1 MIKIIGLGPGDKRA
15 LTLGAIEELQ
25 KCKNVYFRTAI
36 HPTVEHIKNMDI
48 KFETYDNR
56 YESKETFDEVYQSI
70 AEDLIERYKDLK
82 DIVYAVPG
90 HPLVAEKSVNILID
104 LCKENSIEYEILPA
118 VSFVD
123 AVMEAIKVDPVEGMK
138 IIDAFDI
145 HNQVLDKRV
154 GTIITQVY
162 DPYISSEV
170 KLALGEYY
178 GDDFEI
184 YFVRAAGV
192 KGLESIRKIKVYEID
207 RQEDIDYLTSLYI
220 PKGNEGVK
228 DFNDLLSVMSILRG
242 EDGCPWDIK
251 QTHESIKRCLIE
263 ECYETIEAI
272 DEEDE
277 NKLIEELGDVLLQVV
292 FHAQIGKDDG
302 YFNINDVIQGITN
315 KLITRHPHI
324 FGNVN
329 VEDANEVLE
338 NWDAIK
344 KKEQGHETY
353 TDVLKHVSKSL
364 PALIR
369 SKKVQEKAA
378 KVGFDWDNVEPAMDK
393 VLEEIKEVK
402 DVYKSQN
409 RVKILEEIGDLI
421 FACVNVARFLDIDPE
436 DAVNYTIEKFIKR
449 FQFIEES
456 AIEKGYN
463 LEEMTL
469 SQMDELWE
477 KAKVIKK
484 I

>member
-1 MIKIIGLGPGDKRA
+1 MIKIIGLGPGDKSA
-15 LTLGAIEELQ
+15 LTLGAVEELQ

-36 HPTVEHIKNMDI
+36 HPTVEHIKNMGV
-48 KFETYDNR
+48 KFETYDNK

-70 AEDLIERYKDLK
+70 AEDLIDRYKEQK
-82 DIVYAVPG
+82 DVVYAVPG

-104 LCKENSIEYEILPA
+104 LCKENNIGYEILPA

-220 PKGNEGVK
+220 PKGNEDVK

-251 QTHESIKRCLIE
+251 QTHESIKKCLIE

-324 FGNVN
+324 FGNID

-344 KKEQGHETY
+344 KKEQGHETH
-353 TDVLKHVSKSL
+353 TEVLKHVSKSL

-369 SKKVQEKAA
+369 AKKVQEKAA

-402 DVYKSQN
+402 DVYKSKN

>member
-1 MIKIIGLGPGDKRA
+1 MIKIIGLGPGDKSA
-15 LTLGAIEELQ
+15 LTLGAVEELQ

-36 HPTVEHIKNMDI
+36 HPTVEHIKNMGVE
-48 KFETYDNR
+48 FETYDNK

-70 AEDLIERYKDLK
+70 AEDLIDRYKEQK
-82 DIVYAVPG
+82 DVVYAVPG

-104 LCKENSIEYEILPA
+104 LCKENNIGYEILPA

-220 PKGNEGVK
+220 PKGNEDVK
-228 DFNDLLSVMSILRG
+228 DFNDLLNVMGILRG

-251 QTHESIKRCLIE
+251 QTHESIKKCLIE

-324 FGNVN
+324 FGNID

-344 KKEQGHETY
+344 KKEQGHETH
-353 TDVLKHVSKSL
+353 TEVLKHVSKSL

-369 SKKVQEKAA
+369 AKKVQEKAA

-402 DVYKSQN
+402 DVYKSKN

>member
-1 MIKIIGLGPGDKRA
+1 MIKIIGLGPGDKSA
-15 LTLGAIEELQ
+15 LTLGAVEELQ
-25 KCKNVYFRTAI
+25 KCKNIYFRTAI
-36 HPTVEHIKNMDI
+36 HPTVEHIKSMGVEF
-48 KFETYDNR
+48 KTYDNR

-70 AEDLIERYKDLK
+70 AEDLIERYKEHEDV
-82 DIVYAVPG
+82 VYAVPG

-178 GDDFEI
+178 GDDFEV

-220 PKGNEGVK
+220 PKGNEEVK
-228 DFNDLLSVMSILRG
+228 DFNDLLNVMGILRG
-242 EDGCPWDIK
+242 ENGCPWDIK
-251 QTHESIKRCLIE
+251 QTHESIKKCLIE

-324 FGNVN
+324 FSDIN
-329 VEDANEVLE
+329 VEDASEVLE

-344 KKEQGHETY
+344 KKEQGHETH
-353 TDVLKHVSKSL
+353 TEVLKHVSKSL

-369 SKKVQEKAA
+369 AKKVQEKAS

-393 VLEEIKEVK
+393 VIEEIKEVK

-477 KAKVIKK
+477 KAKLIKK